1 VIACGALAHEL
12 LAIVDLNGLSN
23 VTIECLPASLHNRP
37 KEIPDAVR
45 ARIERARRSER
56 PGQHLR
62 TLAPITPTHDELR
75 VLRAEIDAHSSHITS
90 VESDHDPIHDELRVL
105 RADIDAHG
113 SHITSVESD
122 NDPVHDELRVQRA
135 DIDAH
140 SSHITSVESDN
151 DPVHDE
157 LRVLRADI
165 DAHSSHITSVES
177 DHDPIHD
184 ELRVLRADID
194 AHSSQFD
201 SIFVAYADCG
211 TGGLLQQV
219 CAEEGVEMLSG
230 AHCYEFFATAPRFAE
245 IQDAEIGSFYLTDFL
260 VRHFDRM
267 VWNGLGLDRHPEL
280 LPMYFGNYTR
290 LVYLAQTNDP
300 ELLAAA
306 EVAAERLGLTMLVE
320 HTAYGELE
328 TTMVELTGRHA

>member
-1 VIACGALAHEL
+1 VACPSPPARPSPADVPADCDTAPRTLVIACGALAHEL

-56 PGQHLR
+56 PGQHLP
-62 TLAPITPTHDELR
+62 APATTSPTHD
-75 VLRAEIDAHSSHITS
+75 
-90 VESDHDPIHDELRVL
+90 DPI
-105 RADIDAHG
+105 
-113 SHITSVESD
+113 
-122 NDPVHDELRVQRA
+122 HDELRVQRA

-140 SSHITSVESDN
+140 SSHITSVESDH
-151 DPVHDE
+151 DPV
-157 LRVLRADI
+157 
-165 DAHSSHITSVES
+165 
-177 DHDPIHD
+177 HD